1 MKLDRQSNKDMN
13 HRNSKYQQ
21 VAWLMGLLLILGTK
35 AQAMY
40 AMTDIEVVPTQR
52 LIANLEKKLAA
63 APVESDLF
71 GSGERI
77 KIWSWGRLPVG
88 GEYTIDT
95 NGFVNLPGIGKVKI
109 TGRTKAAVVIDLNGG
124 KQPGEP
130 GGRGIFLEQSWGQ
143 RNGRVQPGETAELHY
158 ELGRVYSIDYALA
171 PSKFRALKGG
181 DRPFLGDGA
190 RRGFPPDPDRFRGDG
205 PVDRHPG
212 AETNAIVLSNKL
224 TLAITHYREALRRE
238 PDHLPAQLGLAWCLD
253 QAKSKA
259 AVEEYRKALALAWK
273 YEKDQSSILEVSWV
287 EEIARYLLP
296 LLDPV
301 GDKAE
306 IEQIKSY
313 AATMGMKSRGMT
325 PILVP
330 LADHLPLKDLVN
342 PTAGVA
348 FDLDGSGIARHWGWI
363 TPKAAWLV
371 YDPTEQGKIT
381 SGLQLFGSVTFWV
394 FWHNGYEALGA
405 LDDDGDGVLT
415 GKELRGLA
423 LWEDRDSNGIS
434 APDEVIPLAAA
445 GVTALSTESVR
456 HGTGIPYSPSGV
468 RFLDGSFRP
477 TYDWTTTPL
486 ADSKSDGAQ

>member
-1 MKLDRQSNKDMN
+1 
-13 HRNSKYQQ
+13 
-21 VAWLMGLLLILGTK
+21 MGLFLIVGTK
-35 AQAMY
+35 AWAMY
-40 AMTDIEVVPTQR
+40 DLTDIEVVPTKR

-63 APVESDLF
+63 APVESGLF
-71 GSGERI
+71 RSGERI
-77 KIWSWGRLPVG
+77 KIWSWGQLPIDG
-88 GEYTIDT
+88 DYTIDT
-95 NGFVNLPGIGKVKI
+95 NGFVNFPRIGKVKLA
-109 TGRTKAAVVIDLNGG
+109 GRTKAAVVLDLNGG
-124 KQPGEP
+124 KRPGDP

-143 RNGRVQPGETAELHY
+143 RKGRVQPGETAELHY

-171 PSKFRALKGG
+171 PSKFNALKGG
-181 DRPFLGDGA
+181 DRPFLGNGA
-190 RRGFPPDPDRFRGDG
+190 RSGLPPDPDRFSSDG
-205 PVDRHPG
+205 PVDPHRG
-212 AETNAIVLSNKL
+212 AETNTTVLKDKL
-224 TLAITHYREALRRE
+224 RLAITHYRETLRRK

-273 YEKDQSSILEVSWV
+273 QEKDQSSILENSWV

-313 AATMGMKSRGMT
+313 TATMRMKGRGMT

-330 LADHLPLKDLVN
+330 LEDHLPLKDLVN

-348 FDLDGSGIARHWGWI
+348 FDLDGSGIVRRWGWI

-381 SGLQLFGSVTFWV
+381 SGLQLFGNVTFWV
-394 FWHNGYEALGA
+394 FWRNGYEALRA
-405 LDDDGDGVLT
+405 LDDDGDGLLT
-415 GKELRGLA
+415 GDELRGLA
-423 LWEDRDSNGIS
+423 LWEDRDNNGIS
-434 APDEVIPLAAA
+434 APDEVIPLAVA

-456 HGTGIPYSPSGV
+456 HESGIPYSPSGV
-468 RFLDGSFRP
+468 GFLDGSFRP
-477 TYDWTTTPL
+477 TYDWMATILEAP
-486 ADSKSDGAQ
+486 KSAGGQ

>member
-1 MKLDRQSNKDMN
+1 MKLDRKPDKDMN
-13 HRNSKYQQ
+13 NQHFKHPQA
-21 VAWLMGLLLILGTK
+21 AWLMGLFLIVGTK

-40 AMTDIEVVPTQR
+40 ALTDIEVVPTQR

-77 KIWSWGRLPVG
+77 KIWSWGQLPLD
-88 GEYTIDT
+88 GEHTIDT
-95 NGFVNLPGIGKVKI
+95 NGFVNLPGIGKLKLS
-109 TGRTKAAVVIDLNGG
+109 GRTKAAVLADLNGG
-124 KQPGEP
+124 KRSGEP

-190 RRGFPPDPDRFRGDG
+190 GSGLPPDRDQFRGDG

-212 AETNAIVLSNKL
+212 AETNATVLNNKL
-224 TLAITHYREALRRE
+224 TLAITHYREALRRK

-273 YEKDQSSILEVSWV
+273 QEKDQSSILEISWV

-296 LLDPV
+296 LLDPF

-313 AATMGMKSRGMT
+313 TATMLMKGRGMT

-348 FDLDGSGIARHWGWI
+348 FDLDGSGIARRWGWI

-381 SGLQLFGSVTFWV
+381 SGLQLFGNVTFWV
-394 FWHNGYEALGA
+394 FWRNGYEALRA

-415 GKELRGLA
+415 GDELRGLA
-423 LWEDRDSNGIS
+423 LWQDRDSNGIS
-434 APDEVIPLAAA
+434 APDEVIPLAVA

-456 HGTGIPYSPSGV
+456 HETGIPYSPSGV

-477 TYDWTTTPL
+477 TYDWVATPV
-486 ADSKSDGAQ
+486 ADSKSAGAQ